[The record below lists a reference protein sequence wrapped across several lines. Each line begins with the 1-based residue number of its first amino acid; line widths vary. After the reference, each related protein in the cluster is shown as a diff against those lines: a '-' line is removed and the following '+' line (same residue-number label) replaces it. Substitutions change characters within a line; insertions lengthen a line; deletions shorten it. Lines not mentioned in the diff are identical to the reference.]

1 MQNFI
6 IVPFKA
12 ESEHGITTVEGIAK
26 ISRAG
31 VILEF
36 ESKIVGLVS
45 QGLKEVR
52 LPAGEILDVEFRKG
66 ILKRSAK
73 IVIRMKSL
81 GSLGDMPNTGGTITL
96 KIKRADLERG
106 QEAVMRLSGQD
117 AAAVVLP
124 EQNEPE
130 HPQLSP
136 VNRVIAERQDD
147 VDTQLLDEKK

>member
-6 IVPFKA
+6 IVPFNA

-45 QGLKEVR
+45 KGVKEVR
-52 LPAGEILDVEFRKG
+52 LPANDILDVEFRKG
-66 ILKRSAK
+66 FMKRFAS

-81 GSLGDMPNTGGTITL
+81 GSLGDMPNTGGMIKL
-96 KIKRADLERG
+96 KLKRADFERG
-106 QEAVMRLSGQD
+106 RDAVMRLSGQD
-117 AAAVVLP
+117 VADIAFP
-124 EQNEPE
+124 DQEPD

-147 VDTQLLDEKK
+147 VDTRLLDDKK

>member
-1 MQNFI
+1 MQNFT
-6 IVPFKA
+6 IVPFTA
-12 ESEHGITTVEGIAK
+12 ESEHGIKTVEGIAK

-31 VILEF
+31 IILEF

-45 QGLKEVR
+45 TGINEVR
-52 LPAGEILDVEFRKG
+52 LPAGDILDVEFRKG

-81 GSLGDMPNTGGTITL
+81 GSLGDMPNTGGTVKL
-96 KIKRADLERG
+96 KIKRADFERG
-106 QEAVMRLSGQD
+106 QEAVRRLSGGD
-117 AAAVVLP
+117 ASDLVFP
-124 EQNEPE
+124 EGDPD

-147 VDTQLLDEKK
+147 VDTQLLGEKK